1 MSAVSDQ
8 TEDDKI
14 FRADADRR
22 CGRSSWLRN
31 KSSIVRGMHYN
42 WNQHKRL
49 AHTIAC
55 TPKEDLGV
63 GLALMGV
70 ALLMLIK
77 DLETE
82 LVDQSVDR
90 DAIV

>member
-14 FRADADRR
+14 FRTNADKR
-22 CGRSSWLRN
+22 CGRFSWLRN
-31 KSSIVRGMHYN
+31 KSSFVRGMHYN
-42 WNQHKRL
+42 WDQHQRL
-49 AHTIAC
+49 AQTIAC
-55 TPKEDLGV
+55 TSKGDFGV

-70 ALLMLIK
+70 ALLMLSK
-77 DLETE
+77 DLETD
-82 LVDQSVDR
+82 LVDQSADR